1 MGTLIVVG
9 VIVLVLVV
17 FVGLVWLF
25 VRLSRPAA
33 APPPTAVSPTS
44 QTGANRPQ
52 RQNGGARKKRKKASG
67 RKRR

>member
-25 VRLSRPAA
+25 VRLSKPVA
-33 APPPTAVSPTS
+33 APPTPVPAR
-44 QTGANRPQ
+44 TGANRPP
-52 RQNGGARKKRKKASG
+52 RQNGAANKKRKKASG